1 MIYGDRKL
9 INEQLAN
16 LKPNRYSGPMKKSF
30 LILSALLIFV
40 FVSSSIAFAQQKSP
54 KPLGTFKDWQAYS
67 WVENGKTLCYMLSR
81 PNKSTPKGV
90 NRDDIYLMV
99 TYRPSSSSKEEVSH
113 ITGYSYMEKSTVD
126 VLIGNRKFV
135 LATNNDVAWVPE
147 GESDAKLIS
156 AMRGGSKL
164 VVKGKSTR
172 GTLTTDSY
180 SLQGFTAAH
189 KQIRK
194 SCT

>member
-1 MIYGDRKL
+1 MNNGDQKL

-16 LKPNRYSGPMKKSF
+16 LNSNRYSGIMNKSI
-30 LILSALLIFV
+30 LILSALLLYV
-40 FVSSSIAFAQQKSP
+40 FVSSSGALAQEKGP

-67 WVENGKTLCYMLSR
+67 WVENGKKLCYMLSR

-90 NRDDIYLMV
+90 SRDDIYLMV

-126 VLIGNRKFV
+126 ILVGNRKFV

-147 GESDAKLIS
+147 GESDAKLVS

>member
-9 INEQLAN
+9 INEPLAN
-16 LKPNRYSGPMKKSF
+16 FNSNRYPEFMNKSM
-30 LILSALLIFV
+30 IIV
-40 FVSSSIAFAQQKSP
+40 FAMLMSFFIGTTAAVAQEKGP

-67 WVENGKTLCYMLSR
+67 WVENGKKICYMLSR

-90 NRDDIYLMV
+90 SRDDIYLMV
-99 TYRPSSSSKEEVSH
+99 TYRPASSSKEEVSH
-113 ITGYSYMEKSTVD
+113 ITGYSYRDKSTVD
-126 VLIGNRKFV
+126 VLIGNRKFI

-147 GESDAKLIS
+147 GESDVKLIS

-164 VVKGKSTR
+164 VVKGTSTR

>member
-1 MIYGDRKL
+1 MNYADREL

-16 LKPNRYSGPMKKSF
+16 MDPNRYSAFMKKSIF
-30 LILSALLIFV
+30 ILSALLIYV
-40 FVSSSIAFAQQKSP
+40 FVSSSGALAQQKSP

-67 WVENGKTLCYMLSR
+67 WVENGKKLCYMLSR
-81 PNKSTPKGV
+81 PNKSTPKGA

-99 TYRPSSSSKEEVSH
+99 TYRPSGSSKEEVSH

-126 VLIGNRKFV
+126 VLIGNRKFI

-164 VVKGKSTR
+164 VVKGKSSR